1 MRLQNVCRNCNTPN
15 SFESAFCRQCGA
27 SFTGAETGQ
36 SLTAIR
42 QADELAIPAGCPRC
56 HSVNEPG
63 AAFCFSCGLP
73 FDEQRVPASAI
84 VAATRP
90 AGFWIRFVAQMIDG
104 VPLLIIG
111 VILGVFAAAFGG
123 PEAITLLVFVAGPLY
138 YTLGV
143 SVWSTTL
150 GKRAMGIYVLRP
162 DGSKVGPGR
171 AFCRYLAYFPSSFLL
186 YIGYLMAAFRD
197 DKRALHD
204 LMCDTVVVF
213 RR

>member
-1 MRLQNVCRNCNTPN
+1 MRLQNVCPNCNTLN
-15 SFESAFCRQCGA
+15 SFGSAFCRQCG
-27 SFTGAETGQ
+27 TGFAVAAVDRDP
-36 SLTAIR
+36 TAIP
-42 QADELAIPAGCPRC
+42 QVADSAIPAGCPRC

-73 FDEQRVPASAI
+73 FDEGPAPASAI
-84 VAATRP
+84 FLAMRP

-104 VPLLIIG
+104 VAFIIIG
-111 VILGVFAAAFGG
+111 VILGVFTAAFGG
-123 PEAITLLVFVAGPLY
+123 SELIILLVFVAGPLY

-143 SVWSTTL
+143 SVWSTTF
-150 GKRAMGIYVLRP
+150 GKRATGSYVLRQ

-171 AFCRYLAYFPSSFLL
+171 AFCRYLAYFPSSLL
-186 YIGYLMAAFRD
+186 LCIGYLMVAVRD